1 MKKHTTNII
10 IASAFYCFTLIYTT
24 EAACASGTQCV
35 DYNKADVVS
44 TIRDLAP
51 AYDVPAWF
59 ALRIA
64 RVESNYNPR
73 ARGSQGEYGVFQVKC
88 DTARVIGYDGPC
100 GRLLDAETNIRV
112 GLKHLELAI
121 KRSKG
126 NRRSRKLQPQ
136 CILSAINNQLAISR
150 SLELLTR
157 PPPQLRLG

>member
-1 MKKHTTNII
+1 M
-10 IASAFYCFTLIYTT
+10 
-24 EAACASGTQCV
+24 

-126 NRRSRKLQPQ
+126 NLKLAA
-136 CILSAINNQLAISR
+136 SKHNGG
-150 SLELLTR
+150 
-157 PPPQLRLG
+157 LGRTKLVKKYVALVF